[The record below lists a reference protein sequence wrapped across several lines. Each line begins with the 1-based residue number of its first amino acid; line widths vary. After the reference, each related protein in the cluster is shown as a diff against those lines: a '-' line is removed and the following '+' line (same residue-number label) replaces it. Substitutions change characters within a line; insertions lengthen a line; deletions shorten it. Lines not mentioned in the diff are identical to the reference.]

1 MAPESDAPWKQP
13 WFLVEVFALVNLG
26 FLTLDIYLAHSA
38 NGFRRS
44 AEYVPLYFSASAPLV
59 LLLVL
64 ALRRRWFAVWKDVGY
79 LVGWAAILMGLTG
92 VILHLDSSFF
102 YDRTIRSLTYSAP
115 FAAPLAYAGLGF
127 LLLLNRMVDDRT
139 REWAEWVLFLTLGG
153 FAGNFVFS
161 ISDHAEN
168 GFFNPLEWVAVVAS
182 AIAVGFLVTPLLV
195 TVRRQFIA
203 SCAAVLGFESLI
215 GVWGF
220 VLHAARNLHGPSVH
234 PLANLVW
241 GAPPMAPLL
250 FPNLAALGMIALWR
264 LWQLVPRSELA

>member
-1 MAPESDAPWKQP
+1 
-13 WFLVEVFALVNLG
+13 
-26 FLTLDIYLAHSA
+26 
-38 NGFRRS
+38 
-44 AEYVPLYFSASAPLV
+44 
-59 LLLVL
+59 
-64 ALRRRWFAVWKDVGY
+64 
-79 LVGWAAILMGLTG
+79 
-92 VILHLDSSFF
+92 
-102 YDRTIRSLTYSAP
+102 
-115 FAAPLAYAGLGF
+115 
-127 LLLLNRMVDDRT
+127 MVDNRT
-139 REWAEWVLFLTLGG
+139 QDWAEWVLFLTLGG

-203 SCAAVLGFESLI
+203 SCATVLGFESLI

-241 GAPPMAPLL
+241 GAPPLAPLL

-264 LWQLVPRSELA
+264 LWQLVPRSELV